1 MHLSADEIREVR
13 RIITFWAPGVPVYA
27 FGSRVHGR
35 NLKRYSDLDLCL
47 KDKLPVPEN
56 IRWKLTDAFTLSDL
70 PMRVD
75 IVDWHELSPDFRNL
89 IEPDLTPLST

>member
-1 MHLSADEIREVR
+1 MHLSNDEIREVR
-13 RIITFWAPGVPVYA
+13 RIISFWAPGVPIYA

-47 KDKLPVPEN
+47 KDSLPVPDS
-56 IRWKLTDAFTLSDL
+56 IRWKLKDAFTLSDL

-75 IVDWHELSPDFRNL
+75 IVDWNDLSPEFRKV
-89 IEPDLTPLST
+89 IEPDLTPISP